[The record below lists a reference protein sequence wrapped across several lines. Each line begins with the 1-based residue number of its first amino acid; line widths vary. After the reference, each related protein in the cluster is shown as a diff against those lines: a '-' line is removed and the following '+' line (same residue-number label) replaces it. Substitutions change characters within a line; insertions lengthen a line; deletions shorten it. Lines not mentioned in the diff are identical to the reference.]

1 MSVSNVSFKVKHLLK
16 NLNISQKWG
25 LSLFALLVAYAI
37 GAPLLVSGD
46 SSAQNLSEVLTIP
59 NGEYWLGTDHF
70 GRDMWLRLADALQ
83 LSLWLAFLC
92 VLTSTIVGVFFGVV
106 SAIGPK
112 WLDRLLDI
120 IVTLILALP
129 GLVLVLILAAI
140 VPGSFLM
147 IYFAISLIQWID
159 YFRVT
164 RAITQRLVNSP
175 EVESSR
181 LMGFGHCY
189 IFIRHFWPA
198 IAPSLITIAAFGAAN
213 AVLMMASLGFVY
225 VGIQPP
231 LAELGLMIVEHFPYY
246 SDAPWLLAQPLGV
259 LALLVLSCHLLG
271 RVKTL

>member
-1 MSVSNVSFKVKHLLK
+1 MKITRLLTA
-16 NLNISQKWG
+16 LSTAQRWG
-25 LSLFALLVAYAI
+25 VALFAILVMYAI
-37 GAPLLVSGD
+37 AAPLLMEGD
-46 SSAQNLSEVLTIP
+46 ASSQDLNQVLHIP
-59 NGEYWLGTDHF
+59 NGRYWLGTDHF
-70 GRDMWLRLADALQ
+70 GRNMWLRLADALQ
-83 LSLWLAFLC
+83 LSLWLALLC
-92 VLTSTIVGVFFGVV
+92 VLTSTIVGVFFGVI

-112 WLDRLLDI
+112 WLDRLLDMM
-120 IVTLILALP
+120 VTLILALP

-147 IYFAISLIQWID
+147 IYVAISLIQWID

-164 RAITQRLVNSP
+164 RAITQRLVDSP

-181 LMGFGHCY
+181 LMGFGHTY

-198 IAPSLITIAAFGAAN
+198 ISPALITIAAFGAAN
-213 AVLMMASLGFVY
+213 AILMMASLGFVY

-246 SDAPWLLAQPLGV
+246 SDAPWLLAQPLIA

-271 RVKTL
+271 RMKTS